1 MLYETLKLLG
11 VPEAK
16 IAVHLITKGVNLH
29 SEGGRELLRE
39 VVTAHAATHSASSA
53 RIIVVD
59 QGSRPGPP
67 FVASTPE
74 LAIHTLIIDHHLSDA
89 WPDEAEVR
97 AC

>member
-11 VPEAK
+11 VPEDK

-29 SEGGRELLRE
+29 SDAGRELLRE
-39 VVTAHAATHSASSA
+39 RVTAHAAAHSASGA

-67 FVASTPE
+67 FVAPTPD
-74 LAIHTLIIDHHLSDA
+74 LAVRSLIFRLT
-89 WPDEAEVR
+89 
-97 AC
+97 